1 MEGGGEYAIKES
13 PLRRAFIVA
22 SLIFIFWFVLIKD
35 HDEPLDHGHDPMS
48 RGGMEEV
55 YITP

>member
-1 MEGGGEYAIKES
+1 MEGGGEYAPKES
-13 PLRRAFIVA
+13 PLWRACLVA
-22 SLIFIFWFVLIKD
+22 ILIFIFWFALIKD

-48 RGGMEEV
+48 QGGMEEV

>member
-1 MEGGGEYAIKES
+1 MES
-13 PLRRAFIVA
+13 PLWRACLVA
-22 SLIFIFWFVLIKD
+22 ILIFIFWFALIKD

-48 RGGMEEV
+48 QGGMEEV